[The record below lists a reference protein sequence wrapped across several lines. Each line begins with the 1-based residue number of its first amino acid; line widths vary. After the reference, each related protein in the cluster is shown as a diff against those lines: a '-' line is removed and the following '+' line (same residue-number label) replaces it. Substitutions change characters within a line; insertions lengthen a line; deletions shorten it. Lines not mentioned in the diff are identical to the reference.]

1 MRESERR
8 GEEKGEREKGDKR
21 GRGRGRGRRDNLT
34 KLKGSAISEKQQERR
49 QADVEEIGTS
59 SWLVL
64 TAC

>member
-21 GRGRGRGRRDNLT
+21 ERGRGRGRRNNLT

>member
-21 GRGRGRGRRDNLT
+21 GRGWGRGRRDNLT

-49 QADVEEIGTS
+49 QADVEEIRTS

>member
-1 MRESERR
+1 MRENERR

-21 GRGRGRGRRDNLT
+21 ERGRGRRNNLT

>member
-1 MRESERR
+1 MRERERR

-21 GRGRGRGRRDNLT
+21 ERGRGRRNNLT

>member
-21 GRGRGRGRRDNLT
+21 ERGRGRRNNLT

>member
-21 GRGRGRGRRDNLT
+21 ERGRGRRNNLT
-34 KLKGSAISEKQQERR
+34 KLKGSAISEKQQERK

>member
-8 GEEKGEREKGDKR
+8 GEEKGEREKGDK
-21 GRGRGRGRRDNLT
+21 RGRGRGRRDNLT

>member
-1 MRESERR
+1 MRESERQ

-21 GRGRGRGRRDNLT
+21 ERGRGRRNNLT

>member
-8 GEEKGEREKGDKR
+8 GEEKGERKKGDKR
-21 GRGRGRGRRDNLT
+21 ERGRGRRNNLT

>member
-21 GRGRGRGRRDNLT
+21 ERGRGRRNNLT

-49 QADVEEIGTS
+49 QADVEEIGMS